1 MDYAQATLSGRP
13 QLILSLKIRS
23 EMSSNTIT
31 FSSKLDTLMLS
42 VRAERLS
49 LRLHFA
55 LLGVYQSAWKFVY
68 Q

>member
-49 LRLHFA
+49 LRLHFE
-55 LLGVYQSAWKFVY
+55 LLGVYQSSWKFVY